1 MEHLIYQPIYKTII
15 TFSNLPN
22 VISEWESKGLSN
34 EKFRPDYTT
43 NKILS
48 PKQQLNK
55 YQIRLRFEDS
65 CLKQE
70 DTTHVTPNNIVNLFI
85 VYELDSWP
93 QDLDNNFTLG
103 GCLFGGVKLTK
114 NVDPDKYSY
123 RVMVLDL
130 ILVDIS
136 LYLTVA

>member
-1 MEHLIYQPIYKTII
+1 M
-15 TFSNLPN
+15 
-22 VISEWESKGLSN
+22 SN

-93 QDLDNNFTLG
+93 QDVDNNFTLG

-130 ILVDIS
+130 ILVDII